1 MKPNRIIIAFAT
13 TLMAM
18 ASFSSCS
25 KDSDGIPYDELIAN
39 AVVTVKP
46 DGNSFY
52 LQLDDSTVVIPSN
65 LAKSPF
71 GDSEVRAFTNYRI
84 ESQVKGRQIGHIN
97 WMRQMLTKKTVESQG
112 VEKDKEEYGN
122 DGVDVV
128 NAFPTVCED
137 GYLTLRFRTY
147 WGRTNSVKHTV
158 NLVTGVDASD
168 PYLVEFRH
176 NDGGDVKEVEADAY
190 VSFRLSELPDT
201 EGKTVKLKVRY
212 KTSSGDNKI
221 IAFNYKTRVDGTSP
235 LIYEE

>member
-1 MKPNRIIIAFAT
+1 MKLNRIITAFAAS
-13 TLMAM
+13 MALV
-18 ASFSSCS
+18 SFTSCDKS
-25 KDSDGIPYDELIAN
+25 QDGIPYDELIAN

-65 LAKSPF
+65 LTKSPF

-84 ESQVKGRQIGHIN
+84 ESQEKGRQVGHIN
-97 WMRQMLTKKTVESQG
+97 WMRQMLTKKTVASQG

-122 DGVDVV
+122 DAVDVV

-147 WGRTNSVKHTV
+147 WGRTNSVQHTV

-212 KTSSGDNKI
+212 KTPSGDNKI
-221 IAFNYKTRVDGTSP
+221 ITFNYKTREDKTDG
-235 LIYEE
+235 E